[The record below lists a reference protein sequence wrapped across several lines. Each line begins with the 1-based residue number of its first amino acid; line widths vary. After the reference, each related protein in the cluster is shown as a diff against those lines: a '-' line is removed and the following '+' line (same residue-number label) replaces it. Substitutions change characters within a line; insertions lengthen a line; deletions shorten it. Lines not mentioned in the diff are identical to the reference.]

1 MKFVS
6 SRRIRNS
13 FPGYIE
19 NYFLYQS
26 AFGRVLSM
34 ISDSK
39 YDCVLNPGD
48 AKDGDITPVN
58 VVSALAGHQIVSEQ
72 DPFYPL
78 IAHCKAFFREDLLK
92 NPYYRDIHL
101 EGCES
106 GDFRVASVMDR
117 QYEVILWNE
126 ITCEKCGGLDS
137 FVPCIGFWMDEPA
150 PYYVLRDKEG
160 EPWMSVTF
168 NEMFTM
174 QPAVDEAGGRVLML
188 GCGLGYYAY
197 MAALK
202 PEVESVTIVE
212 RNDGVTG
219 LFEQKI
225 LPQFGDVKVK
235 IRVVQ
240 ADAFDFMATVQNG
253 GYDFCF
259 ADIWNGIQEEQ
270 PYYMLRKMC
279 GNSYRGMKMSYW
291 LENSFLGQV
300 ATGVK
305 AVLMEAFAEAE
316 QEKAWLQL
324 AISAKQLRES
334 GRYAFFKVADNL
346 MQDVV
351 IRTMEDIDHYWDFAT
366 VKQLYYEKYNTLI
379 PAFYD
384 SKGRGSDTGE
394 TNGQ

>member
-13 FPGYIE
+13 FPRYIE

-26 AFGRVLSM
+26 AFSQVLSM
-34 ISDSK
+34 ISDNK
-39 YDCVLNPGD
+39 YDCVLNLGN
-48 AKDGDITPVN
+48 AKDEDITPVN
-58 VVSALAGHQIVSEQ
+58 VVSALAGHQITSEQ

-78 IAHCKAFFREDLLK
+78 IAHCKAFSREDLLK
-92 NPYYRDIHL
+92 NPYYRDIRL
-101 EGCES
+101 EGCEL

-117 QYEVILWNE
+117 QYEVILWDE
-126 ITCEKCGGLDS
+126 VTCEKCDGLDS
-137 FVPCIGFWMDEPA
+137 FVPCIGFWKDEPA

-174 QPAVDEAGGRVLML
+174 QPAVDEARGRVLTL
-188 GCGLGYYAY
+188 GLGLGYYAY

-202 PEVESVTIVE
+202 PEVENVTVVE
-212 RNDGVTG
+212 RNEGIID
-219 LFEQKI
+219 LFDQKI
-225 LPQFGDVKVK
+225 LPQFGDVKAK
-235 IRVVQ
+235 IRVVK
-240 ADAFDFMATVQNG
+240 ADVFDFMLTVQDSE
-253 GYDFCF
+253 YDFCF

-270 PYYMLRKMC
+270 LYYTLRKKC
-279 GNSYRGMKMSYW
+279 GGNYRGMKMSYW

-334 GRYAFFKVADNL
+334 GRYEFFKVADNL
-346 MQDVV
+346 MQEVV
-351 IRTMEDIDHYWDFAT
+351 IKTMEDIDFYWQFANI
-366 VKQLYYEKYNTLI
+366 KKLYYEKYGNLI
-379 PAFYD
+379 H
-384 SKGRGSDTGE
+384 
-394 TNGQ
+394 